1 MSSIFKLDF
10 NIEQLQDYHQDSI
23 VALIGIEYVEKG
35 DDYLIARMPVDAR
48 TVQPYGILHGGA
60 SVTLAETLGSIAS
73 FLTLDPSSNQTPVGI
88 EVNANHIKSVK
99 SGWVYGKVTP
109 VHLGRKTHVWDI
121 RITDENKSLVCV
133 SRLTV
138 MIIDKK

>member
-10 NIEQLQDYHQDSI
+10 NIEQLRDYHQHSI
-23 VALIGIEYVEKG
+23 VALLGIEYVEKG

-73 FLTLDPSSNQTPVGI
+73 FLTLDASSNQTPVGI

-109 VHLGRKTHVWDI
+109 VHLGKKTHVWDI
-121 RITDENKSLVCV
+121 RITDENNALVCV

>member
-10 NIEQLQDYHQDSI
+10 NIEQLHDYHRDSI

-35 DDYLIARMPVDAR
+35 DDYLIARMPVDSR

-109 VHLGRKTHVWDI
+109 VHLGKKTHVWDI
-121 RITDENKSLVCV
+121 RITDENNALVCV

>member
-1 MSSIFKLDF
+1 MASIFRVDF
-10 NIEQLQDYHQDSI
+10 DIDQLGDYHRHSI
-23 VALIGIEYVEKG
+23 VNHIGIEYVEKG
-35 DDYLIARMPVDAR
+35 DDYLVARMPVDER
-48 TVQPYGILHGGA
+48 TIQPYGILHGGA

-73 FLTLDPSSNQTPVGI
+73 FLTLDPDSHQTPVGV
-88 EVNANHIKSVK
+88 EVNANHIRSIR

-109 VHLGRKTHVWDI
+109 IHLGRKTHVWDI
-121 RITDENKSLVCV
+121 RITDEDGSLVCV

>member
-1 MSSIFKLDF
+1 M
-10 NIEQLQDYHQDSI
+10 
-23 VALIGIEYVEKG
+23 EKG

>member
-10 NIEQLQDYHQDSI
+10 NIEQLQNYHQDSI

>member
-10 NIEQLQDYHQDSI
+10 NIEQLHDYHRDSI

-121 RITDENKSLVCV
+121 RITDENNALVCV

>member
-10 NIEQLQDYHQDSI
+10 NIEQLHDYHRDSI

>member
-10 NIEQLQDYHQDSI
+10 NIEQLHDYHQNSI
-23 VALIGIEYVEKG
+23 VALLGIEYVEKG

-138 MIIDKK
+138 MIIDKN